1 MKKEMTEAEALTRA
15 AAFCSTTEHCR
26 AEVHDKLMRWEMK
39 PDAAERILQYLEKE
53 RFLDDERYCRAY
65 VRDKYRFAKWGRL
78 KITRE
83 LCAKRISA
91 SLVRQILEEEIDE
104 DGYRDMLRA
113 LLEAK
118 RRTVRAGSDYE
129 LRGKLARFAMSRG
142 FEYETIA
149 SCMDL
154 SDD

>member
-1 MKKEMTEAEALTRA
+1 M
-15 AAFCSTTEHCR
+15 
-26 AEVHDKLMRWEMK
+26 
-39 PDAAERILQYLEKE
+39 
-53 RFLDDERYCRAY
+53 
-65 VRDKYRFAKWGRL
+65 
-78 KITRE
+78 
-83 LCAKRISA
+83 
-91 SLVRQILEEEIDE
+91 RQILEEEIDE

>member
-65 VRDKYRFAKWGRL
+65 VRDKYRFAKW
-78 KITRE
+78 
-83 LCAKRISA
+83 
-91 SLVRQILEEEIDE
+91 
-104 DGYRDMLRA
+104 
-113 LLEAK
+113 
-118 RRTVRAGSDYE
+118 
-129 LRGKLARFAMSRG
+129 
-142 FEYETIA
+142 
-149 SCMDL
+149 
-154 SDD
+154 